1 MLELFSTASSQ
12 APAPSVLWMDDQPE
26 FMRGLER
33 ILSKSGMPL
42 SIEAATSIDRAQQ
55 MLHEKQYSAFVA
67 DCRMSNYDPAGA
79 NGAAFLLQVNQTYP
93 ALPTFVC
100 SAYLDD
106 AMYEKRIQ
114 DSNAIIR
121 AEKTR
126 ELRLAGVKNDLF
138 FSELYSCAIAFDAIK
153 NLKPET
159 ILYGDYMRS
168 PGQFSS
174 QIECHWQRHGLWITK
189 ELTRRGHLWGV
200 VCGEH
205 IVLSSDDLFD
215 FPDEAQLESIGRD
228 QNLIPFAYSLP
239 LPPEQNDGN
248 HLWNATKY
256 PKDFYPC
263 IRLRL
268 TDIVSDDFDTGAVQ
282 THVSDELVPVG
293 LLDAV
298 RGAAAGIHLG
308 QSYRSVTKNIKV
320 CLIAEDGTERES
332 NLTVSVVKDWKNSAF
347 VDVNG
352 RRKMLI
358 GRDILR
364 AFNVEI
370 SLNSQSRKS
379 TIRFL
384 D

>member
-1 MLELFSTASSQ
+1 MLELFKLAGSQ
-12 APAPSVLWMDDQPE
+12 AVLPSVLWMDDQPE
-26 FMRGLER
+26 FIRGLER

-42 SIEAATSIDRAQQ
+42 SIESATSIDEAQQ
-55 MLHEKQYSAFVA
+55 RLHEKQYSAFVA
-67 DCRMSNYDPAGA
+67 DCRMSNFDPAGA
-79 NGAAFLLQVNQTYP
+79 NGAAFLLEVNQTYP

-106 AMYEKRIQ
+106 AMYEKRIR
-114 DSNAIIR
+114 DSNAIVR
-121 AEKTR
+121 ADKTR
-126 ELRLAGVKNDLF
+126 ELRLSGVKNDVF
-138 FSELYSCAIAFDAIK
+138 FSALYSWATAFDAVK
-153 NLKPET
+153 SLRPET

-168 PGQFSS
+168 PDSFSS

-189 ELTRRGHLWGV
+189 ELTRRKHLWGV
-200 VCGEH
+200 VCGEN
-205 IVLSSDDLFD
+205 IVASSDDLFD
-215 FPDEAQLESIGRD
+215 FPDEEALQRLGLD
-228 QNLIPFAYSLP
+228 HNLIPFAYSLP
-239 LPPEQNDGN
+239 LPPEQNNGS
-248 HLWNATKY
+248 HQWNATKY

-268 TDIVSDDFDTGAVQ
+268 TDIVSDDFDTGAIQ

-298 RGAAAGIHLG
+298 RGAAAGVHLG

-332 NLTVSVVKDWKNSAF
+332 NLTVSVVKDWQNSPF

-352 RRKMLI
+352 RRKILI

-364 AFNVEI
+364 AFKVEI
-370 SLNSQSRKS
+370 SLNSVSMKS
-379 TIRFL
+379 TIKFL
-384 D
+384 N